1 MAAGS
6 KAREILNYSFL
17 VALADDG
24 IIDDGELAYIKS
36 LAMADGMLDEQEK
49 RTLKRVFSLVDE
61 SKLTPE
67 AQTELQEFR
76 SRHKVY

>member
-24 IIDDGELAYIKS
+24 LIDVGELAYMKS
-36 LAMADGMLDEQEK
+36 LAMADGMLDETEK
-49 RTLKRVFSLVDE
+49 RVLKRIFSLVDE
-61 SKLTPE
+61 SKLTPD
-67 AQTELQEFR
+67 AQTELQKFR
-76 SRHKVY
+76 SRHNI